1 MNYSVSEE
9 IKKID
14 NLTIRKMI
22 SLTKQENIDTLSPS
36 QLMIIKYLS
45 ESEKDVYQKDLE
57 KSFPLRKSTICGII
71 KTMQKNG
78 LIKLTNSKDD
88 LRSKKIELTSLSEDI
103 NNKIKNCFNKFDELI
118 IKNIDSKDLEVF
130 FKVCK
135 QIQSNLKGESYDK
148 TI

>member
-1 MNYSVSEE
+1 MNNSVSEE

-22 SLTKQENIDTLSPS
+22 SLAKQENIDTLSPS

-71 KTMQKNG
+71 KTMQKN
-78 LIKLTNSKDD
+78 
-88 LRSKKIELTSLSEDI
+88 
-103 NNKIKNCFNKFDELI
+103 
-118 IKNIDSKDLEVF
+118 
-130 FKVCK
+130 
-135 QIQSNLKGESYDK
+135 
-148 TI
+148 

>member
-1 MNYSVSEE
+1 MNNSVSEE

-22 SLTKQENIDTLSPS
+22 SLAKQENIDTLSPS

-88 LRSKKIELTSLSEDI
+88 LRSKKIELTSLSEEI

-118 IKNIDSKDLEVF
+118 MKDIDSKDLEVF

-135 QIQSNLKGESYDK
+135 QIQDNLKGGKDDK

>member
-1 MNYSVSEE
+1 MNKSISEE

-22 SLTKQENIDTLSPS
+22 LLTKQEGLDTLSPS

-45 ESEKDVYQKDLE
+45 ESDKDVYQKDLE

-78 LIKLTNSKDD
+78 LIKLTNSKED
-88 LRSKKIELTSLSEDI
+88 LRSKKIELTSLSKTIDI
-103 NNKIKNCFNKFDELI
+103 KIKNCFKVFDKLI
-118 IKNIDSKDLEVF
+118 IKDIDLNELEVF
-130 FKVCK
+130 FKVCL
-135 QIQSNLKGESYDK
+135 QIQNNLKGESYDK
-148 TI
+148 NI

>member
-1 MNYSVSEE
+1 MNNSVSEE

-22 SLTKQENIDTLSPS
+22 SLAKQENIDTLSPS

-88 LRSKKIELTSLSEDI
+88 LRSKKIELTSLSEEI

-118 IKNIDSKDLEVF
+118 MKDIDSKDLEVF

-135 QIQSNLKGESYDK
+135 QIQSNLKGGKDDK

>member
-1 MNYSVSEE
+1 MNKSICEE

-22 SLTKQENIDTLSPS
+22 LLTKQEGLDTLSPS

-45 ESEKDVYQKDLE
+45 ESDKDVYQKDLE

-78 LIKLTNSKDD
+78 LIKLTNSKED
-88 LRSKKIELTSLSEDI
+88 LRSKKIELTSLSKTIDI
-103 NNKIKNCFNKFDELI
+103 KIKNCFKVFDKLI
-118 IKNIDSKDLEVF
+118 IKDIDLNDLEVF
-130 FKVCK
+130 FKVCL
-135 QIQSNLKGESYDK
+135 QIQNNLKGESYDK
-148 TI
+148 NI

>member
-1 MNYSVSEE
+1 MNKSISEE

-22 SLTKQENIDTLSPS
+22 LLTKQEGLDTLSPS

-45 ESEKDVYQKDLE
+45 ESDKDVYQKDLE

-78 LIKLTNSKDD
+78 LIKLTNSKED
-88 LRSKKIELTSLSEDI
+88 LRSKKIELTSLSKTIDI
-103 NNKIKNCFNKFDELI
+103 KIKNCFKVFDKLI
-118 IKNIDSKDLEVF
+118 IKDIDLNDLEVF
-130 FKVCK
+130 FKVCL
-135 QIQSNLKGESYDK
+135 QIQNNLKGESYDK
-148 TI
+148 NI